1 MRPVRRAWVYVLGA
15 SLGVLSLAAS
25 TSAQTGASGIA
36 GIVRDTSGAVL
47 PGVTV
52 EAASPALI
60 EKVRTVVSDG
70 EGQFKIIDL
79 RPGTYTVTF
88 SLPGFANVVRDGI
101 ALTANFTATINAELK
116 VGSVSETVTVS
127 GQSPVVD
134 VQNVATRNQISRETL
149 DTVPTNKTLEAF
161 AALTPGVKMQTG
173 IGQDVGGS
181 KGETYVQLTIHGSRT
196 GDSKTVLDGF
206 ETNEWSGR
214 VFVPNPASAGEVSVE
229 LGNGA
234 GEAPAFGVYVNF
246 VPRDGGN
253 TFSGTFFATG
263 AGSALQ
269 STPKLSDDE
278 IARGLKQSD
287 LGGILHIW
295 DVNGSIGGPIK
306 QDKLWFHHAT
316 RSWGSAN
323 SVVGAYYTLNPT
335 AWTYAP
341 DTSRPAYDNFR
352 NWITSERLTWQ
363 ASARN
368 KVNISFDQEYRCDCH
383 RSVTALLTPEAT
395 AIRQYHPKVLGA
407 TWSYP
412 MTNKLLFSA
421 GSNLQRMDYR
431 PGPQPET
438 PIDTIGVVDSGLS
451 NLRYRAVGPD
461 TTGSGGYGNKGNTIV
476 NSRFVMSYVTGS
488 HSFQAGLQMRNGVKK
503 FGEEGAAIDYT
514 FRTANGVTT
523 PTSLTLYAYPLLFH
537 ETMKAL
543 MGTYVQDQW
552 TRERL
557 TLTGGLRFDYE
568 NANVPAQHLD
578 AGPYIGVRD
587 YAAVTC
593 VPCWKD
599 LSPRGSAAYDVFGNG
614 KTALK
619 VSVGRYTTEEML
631 NTAHNNNPLL
641 LANSSTSRNWN
652 DLTYPVGDPRR
663 GNFIPDCD
671 LNDPTLNGEC
681 GPYANPNF
689 GRTVVT
695 NHYDPAILNG
705 YRPYNWASSAAV
717 QHEIMHGMAISVSYF
732 RTSWYNQTATDALGV
747 TSADFDPYCLT
758 LPVDP
763 RFPNGGGNTLCG
775 LYNVKPDK
783 FSSLSGNNFITKAT
797 NFGKQTDI
805 YSGMDLTVSARLP
818 NGTQFQGGLNT
829 GRQATKACDVIDS
842 PSGTVPTAA
851 GSLTYQNN
859 PTGFCSVTPPFWRPE
874 IKISG
879 STRLPYQLQLSGVY
893 QHIPG
898 IAVNTSYTATN
909 AEVRGSLGHDLSGSA
924 STVTISNVIAP
935 FQFYETNGL
944 NQVDIRVI
952 RNFKVGRTK
961 LQAIFDVYNAL
972 NGTAILAETTAYGA
986 NYRRPTA
993 VLDPRLVKFGMQMN
1007 F

>member
-1 MRPVRRAWVYVLGA
+1 MRSVARAWTSVPGAVLG
-15 SLGVLSLAAS
+15 LLFLAAS

-36 GIVRDTSGAVL
+36 GVVKDTSGAVL

-60 EKVRTVVSDG
+60 EKVRTVITDG

-88 SLPGFANVVRDGI
+88 SLPGFASVVRDGI
-101 ALTANFTATINAELK
+101 ALTANFTASISAELK

-161 AALTPGVKMQTG
+161 AALTPGIKMQTG

-253 TFSGTFFATG
+253 TYSGTFFATG
-263 AGSALQ
+263 TGSGLQ
-269 STPKLSDDE
+269 SKPTLSDDMV
-278 IARGLKQSD
+278 ARGLKQSD
-287 LGGILHIW
+287 LGGVLHIW
-295 DVNGSIGGPIK
+295 DVNGSIGGPIMK
-306 QDKLWFHHAT
+306 DKLWFHHAT

-341 DTSRPAYDNFR
+341 DPSRPANDNFR

-363 ASARN
+363 VSTRN
-368 KVNISFDQEYRCDCH
+368 KVNISYDEEYRCDCH
-383 RSVTALLTPEAT
+383 RSVTSLLTPEAS
-395 AIRQYHPKVLGA
+395 AIRQYYPKVLGG

-412 MTNKLLFSA
+412 MTSRLLFSA

-488 HSFQAGLQMRNGVKK
+488 HSLQAGMQMRNGVKR
-503 FGEEGAAIDYT
+503 FGEEGAAIDYA
-514 FRTANGVTT
+514 FRTANGVTL
-523 PTSLTLYAYPLLFH
+523 PTQLTLYAYPLLFH

-552 TRERL
+552 TRQRL

-568 NANVPAQHLD
+568 NALVPAQHLD

-587 YAAVTC
+587 YDGVTC

-599 LSPRGSAAYDVFGNG
+599 LSPRGSAAYDLFGNG

-619 VSVGRYTTEEML
+619 VSLGRYTTEEML

-641 LANSSTSRNWN
+641 LANSSTTRSWD
-652 DLTYPVGDPRR
+652 DLTYPAGDPRR
-663 GNFIPDCD
+663 GNFVPDCD
-671 LNDPTLNGEC
+671 LKDPTKNGEC

-689 GRTVVT
+689 GKTIVT

-705 YRPYNWASSAAV
+705 YRPYNWATSAVV
-717 QHEIMHGMAISVSYF
+717 QHEIIRGMALNVGYF
-732 RTSWYNQTATDALGV
+732 RTSWRNQTATDAQGV
-747 TSADFDPYCLT
+747 VPADFDPYCLT
-758 LPVDP
+758 LPVDS
-763 RFPNGGGNTLCG
+763 RFPTGGGSTLCG

-783 FSSLSGNNFITKAT
+783 FSSLTGNNFITKAT
-797 NFGKQTDI
+797 TYGQQSDI
-805 YSGMDLTVSARLP
+805 YTGMDLTVAARLR
-818 NGTQFQGGLNT
+818 NGTQLQGGMNT
-829 GRQATKACDVIDS
+829 GKQRTNTCDVVVDS
-842 PSGTVPTAA
+842 PQRV
-851 GSLTYQNN
+851 
-859 PTGFCSVTPPFWRPE
+859 FCDINPPFFRPE

-879 STRLPYQLQLSGVY
+879 STRLPYAVQLSAVY
-893 QHIPG
+893 QQIPG
-898 IAVNTSYTATN
+898 IAISTSYVATN
-909 AEVRGSLGHDLSGSA
+909 AEVKGSLNRDLSGNA
-924 STVTISNVIAP
+924 STVTITNVIP
-935 FQFYETNGL
+935 QSTYFEPNGL
-944 NQVDIRVI
+944 KQLDVRLI
-952 RNFKVGRTK
+952 RNFMVGHTR

-972 NGTAILAETTAYGA
+972 NSAAILAETTAYGS

-993 VLDPRLVKFGMQMN
+993 ILDPRLLKFGVQMN

>member
-1 MRPVRRAWVYVLGA
+1 MRLVSRASAYVLGA
-15 SLGVLSLAAS
+15 LVGVIVLSAS
-25 TSAQTGASGIA
+25 ASAQTGASGIA
-36 GIVRDTSGAVL
+36 GVVKDTSGAVL

-60 EKVRTVVSDG
+60 EKVRTVVTDG
-70 EGQFKIIDL
+70 EGQFKIVDL

-88 SLPGFANVVRDGI
+88 GLPGFATVVRDGI
-101 ALTANFTATINAELK
+101 ALTANFTAAINAELK

-127 GQSPVVD
+127 GLSPVVD

-161 AALTPGVKMQTG
+161 AALTPGIKMQTG

-206 ETNEWSGR
+206 ETNDWSGR

-234 GEAPAFGVYVNF
+234 GEAPANGVYVNF
-246 VPRDGGN
+246 VPRDGAN

-263 AGSALQ
+263 AGSGLQ
-269 STPKLSDDE
+269 SEPKLSDDM

-295 DVNGSIGGPIK
+295 DVNGSVGGPLAH
-306 QDKLWFHHAT
+306 DKLWFHHAT

-341 DTSRPAYDNFR
+341 DPSRPAFDNFR

-363 ASARN
+363 ASSKN
-368 KVNISFDQEYRCDCH
+368 KINLSYDQEYRCDCH
-383 RSVTALLTPEAT
+383 RSVSALLTPEAT
-395 AIRQYHPKVLGA
+395 AIRQYHPKILSA

-412 MTNKLLFSA
+412 MTNRLLFSA
-421 GSNLQRMDYR
+421 GSNYQTLDYR

-438 PIDTIGVVDSGLS
+438 PLETIGVVDSGLS

-476 NSRFVMSYVTGS
+476 NSRFLMSYVTGS
-488 HSFQAGLQMRNGVKK
+488 HNFQAGMQMRNGVKK
-503 FGEEGAAIDYT
+503 FGEEGAASDYT
-514 FRTANGVTT
+514 FRTANGVTL
-523 PTSLTLYAYPLLFH
+523 PTQITLYAYPLLFH

-543 MGTYVQDQW
+543 MGVYVQDQW
-552 TRERL
+552 TRNRL
-557 TLTGGLRFDYE
+557 TLNGGLRFDYE
-568 NANVPAQHLD
+568 NALVPAQHLD
-578 AGPYIGVRD
+578 AGPFIGVRD
-587 YAAVTC
+587 YEAVNC

-599 LSPRGSAAYDVFGNG
+599 LSPRMSAAYDLFGNG
-614 KTALK
+614 RTALK

-631 NTAHNNNPLL
+631 NTAHNNNSLL
-641 LANSSTSRNWN
+641 LANSSTARSWN

-663 GNFIPDCD
+663 ANFVPDCD
-671 LNDPTLNGEC
+671 LKDPAINGEC

-689 GRTVVT
+689 GKTIVT
-695 NHYDPAILNG
+695 NHYDPALLNG
-705 YRPYNWASSAAV
+705 FRPYNWATSAVV
-717 QHEIMHGMAISVSYF
+717 QHELTHGMALNVGYF

-747 TSADFDPYCLT
+747 TPADFDPYCLT
-758 LPVDP
+758 LPVDS

-805 YSGMDLTVSARLP
+805 YSGMDMTVAARLR
-818 NGTQFQGGLNT
+818 NGTQLQGGLNT
-829 GRQATKACDVIDS
+829 GRQATSACAVIDS
-842 PSGTVPTAA
+842 PSATVAST
-851 GSLTYQNN
+851 QNN
-859 PTGFCSVTPPFWRPE
+859 PTGFCEVTPPFWRPE
-874 IKISG
+874 LKISG
-879 STRLPYQLQLSGVY
+879 STHLPYGVQVSAVY
-893 QHIPG
+893 QQIPG
-898 IAVNTSYTATN
+898 IAISTSYVATN
-909 AEVRGSLGHDLSGSA
+909 AEVRGSLNRDLSGSA
-924 STVTISNVIAP
+924 STVTVSNVIP
-935 FQFYETNGL
+935 QSTFYEPNGL
-944 NQVDIRVI
+944 KQLDIRLI
-952 RNFKVGRTK
+952 RNFKLGRTR
-961 LQAIFDVYNAL
+961 LQGIFDIYNAT
-972 NGTAILAETTAYGA
+972 NGTSILSETTAYGSS
-986 NYRRPTA
+986 YRKPTA
-993 VLDPRLVKFGMQMN
+993 VLDPRIMKFGLQMN